1 MLSSTAKRVRGLA
14 TASLILIALTSSAQQ
29 IDSITVAAR
38 FANIGKGMPRTVII
52 NECDISDRSTRTICE
67 LDSADSFCAKIPLS
81 FPHTF
86 TVCYNK
92 RNFINAFAAPGD
104 SIHMDID
111 ASTVFSASKAASSPI
126 VRKKFDFFCRK
137 ICTIAKNFLTLHRN

>member
-111 ASTVFSASKAASSPI
+111 ASIVFSASKAASLPI
-126 VRKKFDFFCRK
+126 VRKNFDFFAEKFARLQK
-137 ICTIAKNFLTLHRN
+137 TS

>member
-1 MLSSTAKRVRGLA
+1 MFSSTTKRVSGLVA
-14 TASLILIALTSSAQQ
+14 AFLILIALTSSAQQ

-38 FANIGKGMPRTVII
+38 FANIGEGMPRTVII

-67 LDSADSFCAKIPLS
+67 LDSADSFRAKIPLS
-81 FPHTF
+81 YPHTF
-86 TVCYNK
+86 TVCYHK

-126 VRKKFDFFCRK
+126 VRKNFDFFAEKFARLQK
-137 ICTIAKNFLTLHRN
+137 TS